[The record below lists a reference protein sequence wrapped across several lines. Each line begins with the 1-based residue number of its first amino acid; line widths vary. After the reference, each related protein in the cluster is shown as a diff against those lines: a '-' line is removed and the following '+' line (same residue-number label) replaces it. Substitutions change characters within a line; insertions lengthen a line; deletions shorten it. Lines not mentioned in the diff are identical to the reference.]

1 MGQGNE
7 SIRSKRLLPR
17 WMKMKFPSGMQYSR
31 VKNLVDRHKLHTIC
45 TSGKCPNIGECWS
58 RGTATFM
65 ILGDICTR
73 SCKFCGVRSGRPMPP
88 DPGEPSRLAET
99 IALMKLKHA
108 VITSVDRDDLEDFGA
123 GFWAKTIRTVK
134 ESNPQCTIEALIPDF
149 QGNISCI
156 EQVASTGVEVIS
168 HNLETVRRL
177 TPRIRS
183 VARYD
188 RSLAVLARLSGRKFV
203 TKSGIMLGLG
213 ERRQEVLETMDDLL
227 QVGCQVFTLG
237 QYLSP
242 SEKHYPVQDFI
253 PPEVFDE
260 YKIIG
265 LEKGFKHVESGPL
278 VRSSYAAE
286 KHVGL

>member
-1 MGQGNE
+1 MGQGNGT
-7 SIRSKRLLPR
+7 IRTKRLPR

-31 VKNLVDRHKLHTIC
+31 VRNLVDRHRLHTIC

-123 GFWAKTIRTVK
+123 GFWATTIRTVK
-134 ESNPQCTIEALIPDF
+134 ERNPQLTIEALIPDF
-149 QGNISCI
+149 QGNASCI
-156 EQVASTGVEVIS
+156 EQVAAAGAEVIS
-168 HNLETVRRL
+168 HNLETVRSL
-177 TPRIRS
+177 TPMIRS
-183 VARYD
+183 VARYE
-188 RSLAVLARLSGRKFV
+188 RSLAVLARLSGKKFV

-213 ERRQEVLETMDDLL
+213 ECRQEVLETMDDLL
-227 QVGCQVFTLG
+227 QVGCRVFTLG

-242 SEKHYPVQDFI
+242 SEKHYPVQEFI
-253 PPEVFDE
+253 PPDVFEE
-260 YKIIG
+260 YKYIG
-265 LEKGFKHVESGPL
+265 LEKGFKHVESSPL